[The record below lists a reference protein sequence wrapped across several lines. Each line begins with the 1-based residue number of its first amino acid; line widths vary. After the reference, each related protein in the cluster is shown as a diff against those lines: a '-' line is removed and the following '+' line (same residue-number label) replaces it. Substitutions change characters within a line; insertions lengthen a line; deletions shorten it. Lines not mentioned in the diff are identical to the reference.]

1 MHNRSRVHSIRGKTG
16 ANRAIQYNGDEN
28 ASSEKYLLKF
38 SKNISSTNDTRN
50 SLYYLDINECDMQNE
65 CNETAMCI
73 NTAGSYD
80 CQCMNGTSG
89 DGYSVG
95 CEGIRVR

>member
-1 MHNRSRVHSIRGKTG
+1 
-16 ANRAIQYNGDEN
+16 
-28 ASSEKYLLKF
+28 
-38 SKNISSTNDTRN
+38 
-50 SLYYLDINECDMQNE
+50 MQNE
-65 CNETAMCI
+65 CNETATCI